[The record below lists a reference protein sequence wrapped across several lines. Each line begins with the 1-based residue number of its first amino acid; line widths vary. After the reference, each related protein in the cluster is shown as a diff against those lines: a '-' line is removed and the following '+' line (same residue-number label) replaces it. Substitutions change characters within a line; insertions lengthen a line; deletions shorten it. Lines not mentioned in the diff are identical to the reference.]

1 MASVLIV
8 EDEAALRRNLALYLA
23 RRGHSVAE
31 ADGVESAIEAL
42 EAFAS
47 PFDVILLDIN
57 LPDGT
62 GWDVL
67 RYLSTRTGGSPT
79 TPVTGQSRVIV
90 MTAVRPAQCR
100 LDEFRPAAFLLKPFP
115 MDALVRLLDRVL
127 ARRPPAA
134 TTDLAGQRSAQSRGG
149 QWRVGG
155 AQDVPGVT
163 ISREGAAHPRTL
175 GKSAV
180 PLQNQPDYVDEA
192 PQDDMALD
200 VEDMFGDH
208 DIEYWVRKGPKLV
221 PAMEDEIAQVQER
234 ERESAALARLA
245 LWQRR
250 HGFPRSIFARLRRGV
265 TWVEKRLGHSR
276 RPMRADHAKGQ
287 DEELR
292 WRVPHGAAEA
302 GGYDQQANET
312 AT

>member
-1 MASVLIV
+1 MRRMASVLIV

-79 TPVTGQSRVIV
+79 TPATRQSRVIV
-90 MTAVRPAQCR
+90 MTAVRPVQCR

-134 TTDLAGQRSAQSRGG
+134 TTDPAGQGSAQLRGEQRRG
-149 QWRVGG
+149 GG
-155 AQDVPGVT
+155 AQAVPVAT
-163 ISREGAAHPRTL
+163 ISREGLARPRT
-175 GKSAV
+175 GEMSA
-180 PLQNQPDYVDEA
+180 LQMQNQPGYVDDE
-192 PQDDMALD
+192 PQDDSELD

-208 DIEYWVRKGPKLV
+208 DIEYWVRKGHKLV
-221 PAMEDEIAQVQER
+221 PATNDEIAQIHEW
-234 ERESAALARLA
+234 ERESVALARLA

-250 HGFPRSIFARLRRGV
+250 RGFPRSVVARLLRGV
-265 TWVEKRLGHSR
+265 TWAEKRLGHSR
-276 RPMRADHAKGQ
+276 RPMRADHGQ
-287 DEELR
+287 AQDQDQDQELR
-292 WRVPHGAAEA
+292 WRVPHGSAEA
-302 GGYDQQANET
+302 GGYD
-312 AT
+312 